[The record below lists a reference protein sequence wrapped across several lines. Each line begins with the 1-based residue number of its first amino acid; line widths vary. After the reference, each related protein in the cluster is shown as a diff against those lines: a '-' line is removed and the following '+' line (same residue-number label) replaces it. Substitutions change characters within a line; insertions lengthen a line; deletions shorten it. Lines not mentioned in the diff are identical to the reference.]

1 MTVRTITGAMFMV
14 CVAVGAVGAQT
25 AVDKRGDQVMGFSH
39 QKSQHHF
46 RLAPDGGRIEVV
58 ATSASDETTIAAIR
72 SHLKDV
78 AVLFEKGE
86 FGQSREIHGRELP
99 GIALMREQRDKIA
112 YAYEDMAQGGRVT
125 MKSSDATVLKAIHE
139 FMRAQIA
146 DHRTG
151 DPTTVEGAHPH
162 AHGSHGNHG
171 H

>member
-1 MTVRTITGAMFMV
+1 MTMTVRTMTGVVFAV
-14 CVAVGAVGAQT
+14 CVAVAVVGAQT
-25 AVDKRGDQVMGFSH
+25 AVDKRGDRVMGFSH

-58 ATSASDETTIAAIR
+58 ATAASDDATIAAIR

-78 AVLFEKGE
+78 AVLFQKGE
-86 FGQSREIHGRELP
+86 FGQPHTIHDRELP
-99 GIALMREQRDKIA
+99 GIATMREQRDKVA

-125 MKSSDATVLKAIHE
+125 MKTSDATVLAAIHE

-151 DPTTVEGAHPH
+151 DPATVEGMAGHH
-162 AHGSHGNHG
+162 AHH
-171 H
+171 